1 MPQSR
6 SFKSVHVFQ
15 YVILFFCLGIL
26 LFSGEFAAQTGTAF
40 RGKSVKSL
48 TIFQPGDAVRI
59 QIWELYQEAQS
70 NLNLTGDYPIDPE
83 GYIIMP
89 LLGEIKVRGLTV
101 YELAQSLQEKLKS
114 YLRNPYVLVRPLIRL
129 TMQGAF
135 NRPGSYLVD
144 PASSY
149 WTLVAQ
155 AGGPSSNCDLKGMSV
170 ERGGQIVIK
179 KLLGSFEKGISLEEI
194 GIESGDQIIAPARS
208 TVDLGM
214 VISIINLLAS
224 VVLLYLRLRTGEW

>member
-1 MPQSR
+1 MHHGRRLISA
-6 SFKSVHVFQ
+6 HVFQ
-15 YVILFFCLGIL
+15 YVILFLCLGPL
-26 LFSGEFAAQTGTAF
+26 LFPVISAAQTGGSY
-40 RGKSVKSL
+40 RSKSVKSL

-70 NLNLTGDYPIDPE
+70 NVNLSGDYPIDPE

-89 LLGEIKVRGLTV
+89 LMGEIKVRGLTV
-101 YELAQSLQEKLKS
+101 YELAQTLQEKLKA
-114 YLRNPYVLVRPLIRL
+114 YVRNPYVLARPLIRL

-155 AGGPSSNCDLKGMSV
+155 AGGPSANCDLKGMSV
-170 ERGGQIVIK
+170 ERGGQVIIK
-179 KLLGSFEKGISLEEI
+179 KLLDSFERGISLEEI
-194 GIESGDQIIAPARS
+194 GIESGDQIIAPSRS
-208 TVDLGM
+208 TIDLGM
-214 VISIINLLAS
+214 LISVINLLAS
-224 VVLLYLRLRTGEW
+224 VVLLYLRLRTGDW